1 MNGAKGGGEI
11 VCLSVSRRL
20 SEGAQTPTDDEKG
33 TKGYRDTLHGLTM
46 RADVSAYS
54 PVMGSE

>member
-20 SEGAQTPTDDEKG
+20 CSFRQTPTDDEKG
-33 TKGYRDTLHGLTM
+33 TKGYCDTFH
-46 RADVSAYS
+46 
-54 PVMGSE
+54 

>member
-20 SEGAQTPTDDEKG
+20 CSFRQTPTDDEKG
-33 TKGYRDTLHGLTM
+33 TKGYCDTLH
-46 RADVSAYS
+46 
-54 PVMGSE
+54 